1 MTKLPVLMAF
11 AAIAA
16 LPVTATHADSNEIRR
31 SETVRYGD
39 LDLANQ
45 AGAVTLYRR
54 LRVAAIDVCSNP
66 SDGRYSSIPDY
77 QRCVEQAMGG
87 AVASVDQPALTTYA
101 QARGAVATSR
111 KGGRPN

>member
-11 AAIAA
+11 AAIAGA
-16 LPVTATHADSNEIRR
+16 PVAATHAESNEVRR
-31 SETVRYGD
+31 SETVRYAD

-54 LRVAAIDVCSNP
+54 LHTAAIDVCTDP
-66 SDGRYSSIPDY
+66 SEGRYASVPDY
-77 QRCVEQAMGG
+77 QRCVEQAMGS
-87 AVASVDQPALTTYA
+87 AVASVDQPELSTYA
-101 QARGAVATSR
+101 QARGVGVTSR